1 MHTNN
6 EEPGAYTGFFKEK
19 QWAADSCTGRERGDI
34 NPPMGA
40 HRKGGGGG
48 GAAQKASPQGQ
59 KRPLHRDK
67 SCKKTPA

>member
-6 EEPGAYTGFFKEK
+6 EKPGAYTGFFLKEK

-40 HRKGGGGG
+40 RRKGG
-48 GAAQKASPQGQ
+48 QPKKTP
-59 KRPLHRDK
+59 HRDK
-67 SCKKTPA
+67 KKSPT